1 MTARRSASCGP
12 PWANAFWESPEEPST
27 LVIDVTPHHA
37 LGWPVPNRVATM
49 IAMLAGV
56 VSGKPPSLGKSGKVE
71 LT

>member
-1 MTARRSASCGP
+1 
-12 PWANAFWESPEEPST
+12 
-27 LVIDVTPHHA
+27 
-37 LGWPVPNRVATM
+37 VPNRVATM